1 MILTLPAFTNGGAIP
16 AEYAYCIPG
25 NGKNRK
31 QMGKNLNPEMC
42 WSDLPEGAQSL
53 AIIMV
58 DKDVPQN
65 KENANKEGVTLTK
78 DIARENFYHFVLVD
92 IPVSLSSIKEGQ
104 DSHGVVPQGKKP
116 GLTNYG
122 IRGINDYS
130 PNNGGYD
137 GPCPP
142 WNDELIHHYHFYL
155 YALDVKSLGLTGHFD
170 GRQTLSA
177 IKNHILAQSEWVGT
191 YSLYQ
196 P

>member
-1 MILTLPAFTNGGAIP
+1 MMLTLPAFTNGGAIP
-16 AEYAYCIPG
+16 AEYAYCIPS

-31 QMGKNLNPEMC
+31 QMGKNLNPEMR
-42 WSDLPEGAQSL
+42 WSDLPEGTQSL

-58 DKDVPQN
+58 DTDVPQN

-78 DIARENFYHFVLVD
+78 DMARENFYHFVLVD

-116 GLTNYG
+116 GLTDYG

-130 PNNGGYD
+130 HNNGGYD

-170 GRQTLSA
+170 GRQALSA
-177 IKNHILAQSEWVGT
+177 IKKHILAQSEWVGT